1 MSIQHQAIVR
11 AVNGLTDSLPAEGK
25 MEVLEHLLGTV
36 AAKDLKG
43 LSAEARQQLLSLYP
57 EVPASSAQ
65 PSVSAPRQRGQF
77 AEAYSG
83 EHCKLEVRST
93 KLGREVRLTLN
104 AGSTLEK
111 AFDEINA
118 KAQEKYGRDA
128 IYRGSLYNDA
138 GVKEVIKES
147 TVITFIPVLKNSGY
161 RVKFG
166 TDAETSHE
174 GLLKKHGL
182 DFVDR
187 PYQTAAAG
195 AYRIAKGFKLGVTV
209 GSSEDKGDLFEGL
222 VARSRSGAV
231 GTGGN
236 GGVYGCDYRDAFR
249 FANLVV
255 SGRASSN

>member
-1 MSIQHQAIVR
+1 MSIQHQAIVK
-11 AVNGLTDSLPAEGK
+11 AVNGLTDSLPAKGK

-36 AAKDLKG
+36 EAKDLKG
-43 LSAEARQQLLSLYP
+43 LSAEGRQQLLSLYP

-65 PSVSAPRQRGQF
+65 PSVLAPRQRGQF

-118 KAQEKYGRDA
+118 KSQEKYGRDA
-128 IYRGSLYNDA
+128 IYRGNLYKDA
-138 GVKEVIKES
+138 GIKDVIKES
-147 TVITFIPVLKNSGY
+147 TVITFIPVLKNSAN

-174 GLLKKHGL
+174 ALLKKHGL

-195 AYRIAKGFKLGVTV
+195 AYRIAKGFKEGVSV
-209 GSSEDKGDLFEGL
+209 GSTEDKGDLFEGL

-231 GTGGN
+231 GTYVYVGVD
-236 GGVYGCDYRDAFR
+236 VYGINVDARHDF
-249 FANLVV
+249 LVV

>member
-1 MSIQHQAIVR
+1 MNTQQQAIVK
-11 AVNGLTDSLPAEGK
+11 AIKELSATLPTDGKLDVLAHLTGE
-25 MEVLEHLLGTV
+25 LE
-36 AAKDLKG
+36 AKDLKK
-43 LSAEARQQLLSLYP
+43 LSPEALALLKSALP

-83 EHCKLEVRST
+83 EHCKLEVRAT

-118 KAQEKYGRDA
+118 KSQEKYGRDA
-128 IYRGSLYNDA
+128 IYRGTLYKDA
-138 GVKEVIKES
+138 GVKDVINES

-161 RVKFG
+161 RVKLG

-187 PYQTAAAG
+187 PYQAAAAG
-195 AYRIAKGFKLGVTV
+195 AYRIAKGFKSGVTV

-231 GTGGN
+231 GTLAGN
-236 GGVYGCDYRDAFR
+236 GVLDYDDRDAYR
-249 FANLVV
+249 FGSLVV